1 MLSIRPNRLR
11 WGPAALGA
19 ANARSHNLRA
29 LRFKRKDIMT
39 VQTIAA
45 AMQRVESVFQRRPEA
60 GLLDD
65 TPAMAH
71 WESGTRVVSRHPNGT
86 QLVTDMPSEIG
97 GSGDQVTPGWLLRAA
112 LASCAATRIAMAAAV
127 AGIELTTLDVA
138 ATSRSDA
145 RGLLGM
151 ANADGQPVPAEPRDV
166 LLAVRIAAHGVAA
179 ERLRALV
186 EQSHGYS
193 PVTAAH
199 QAAVPVALRIEVVA
213 G

>member
-1 MLSIRPNRLR
+1 
-11 WGPAALGA
+11 
-19 ANARSHNLRA
+19 
-29 LRFKRKDIMT
+29 MT

-65 TPAMAH
+65 TLATAH
-71 WESGTRVVSRHPNGT
+71 WESGTRVVSQHSNGT
-86 QLVTDMPSEIG
+86 QVVTDMPSEIG

-127 AGIELTTLDVA
+127 AGIELTRLEVA
-138 ATSRSDA
+138 ASSRSDA

-151 ANADGQPVPAEPRDV
+151 ANADGQPVPAGPRDV
-166 LLAVRIAAHGVAA
+166 QLAVRIAAHGIAA

-186 EQSHGYS
+186 EQSHGCS
-193 PVTAAH
+193 PVTAAL
-199 QAAVPVALRIEVVA
+199 QTPVPVALRIEVDA

>member
-1 MLSIRPNRLR
+1 MLSIRPDRVR
-11 WGPAALGA
+11 WSPAALGA
-19 ANARSHNLRA
+19 ANAGSHNLRA
-29 LRFKRKDIMT
+29 LRFNRKVIMT

-60 GLLDD
+60 ALEDD
-65 TPAMAH
+65 TPATAH
-71 WESGTRVVSRHPNGT
+71 WESGMRVVSRHPNGT
-86 QLVTDMPSEIG
+86 QVLTDMPSEIG

-112 LASCAATRIAMAAAV
+112 LASCAATRIAMAAAA
-127 AGIELTTLDVA
+127 AGIELTTLEVA
-138 ATSRSDA
+138 ASSRSDA

-151 ANADGQPVPAEPRDV
+151 ANADGQPVPAGPRDV
-166 LLAVRIAAHGVAA
+166 LLAVRIAAQGVAA

-186 EQSHGYS
+186 EQSHGCS